1 MEADK
6 NVNWA
11 ESVSIYEEILTDS
24 AHPNFKIKTFPKV
37 QHWLLKA
44 RCFQSIQPGIF
55 ALAKLDRLGDAAFAD
70 GFLDFVT
77 AWIVENARNERS
89 PM

>member
-6 NVNWA
+6 NVDWA
-11 ESVSIYEEILTDS
+11 ASVSVYEEILTVL
-24 AHPNFKIKTFPKV
+24 AHPNFEIKTFPKA
-37 QHWLLKA
+37 QHGLLKD

-55 ALAKLDRLGDAAFAD
+55 ALAKLDQLGDAAFAD

-77 AWIVENARNERS
+77 AWIVENPRNERS